1 MFLYACWIHEPTIME
16 WVKQSLNQAVARL
29 VLEVRDDGAPF
40 EQPEESPRPQKIH
53 IQSFSH
59 MSEFGWGFP
68 EVDEAAAN
76 RRKVDLSWIQGYDKE
91 IGRLKAE
98 VRRQKA
104 LSCNHLGRENGEE
117 GKEGEEGEEGKRRL
131 GLPHNAEGKEPADAP
146 LGSVGACEELRAESP
161 PATPLSEAC
170 FSLRSFTSRDSGVYA
185 ADDTSECSPEV
196 AADRSFLE
204 ELEDLSDHDLS
215 VDTSFGRCENVPE
228 APAGRGEGKDKYPV
242 CFQRPDDVAELT
254 VKLSYLNWNA
264 SSCPVSPSETVCDAT
279 FVFGASSA
287 ERSSQSLDETR
298 RQRLRGLWTACDRLE
313 ASALRGGVESRG
325 VGEVMQ
331 LVESLST
338 LDDRLRLLRC
348 DLDALMVQAREN
360 MTDFDLLQNQA
371 CRLASRTEGSRQRL
385 AQAVGLEKVC
395 AALEERLHEEWW
407 AAHCPNLLPEHENYI
422 V

>member
-1 MFLYACWIHEPTIME
+1 M
-16 WVKQSLNQAVARL
+16 
-29 VLEVRDDGAPF
+29 
-40 EQPEESPRPQKIH
+40 
-53 IQSFSH
+53 QSFSH
-59 MSEFGWGFP
+59 VSEFGWGFP

-76 RRKVDLSWIQGYDKE
+76 RRKVDLSWIQGYDRE

-104 LSCNHLGRENGEE
+104 LSCSHLGREEEE
-117 GKEGEEGEEGKRRL
+117 GGEEGEEEDGKRA
-131 GLPHNAEGKEPADAP
+131 GSPGATGGEEPVDAP
-146 LGSVGACEELRAESP
+146 FGSDGAGEELRTDSP
-161 PATPLSEAC
+161 PATPHSEAC

-185 ADDTSECSPEV
+185 ADDASECSPEA

-215 VDTSFGRCENVPE
+215 VDAGL
-228 APAGRGEGKDKYPV
+228 GRGEGAPEGAPEPPMGRRKEKDKYPA
-242 CFQRPDDVAELT
+242 CLQGPEDVADFA
-254 VKLSYLNWNA
+254 VRLSYLSWSA
-264 SSCPVSPSETVCDAT
+264 ASCPASPSETICDAT
-279 FVFGASSA
+279 FVIEASPA
-287 ERSSQSLDETR
+287 DRSSQSLDETR

-313 ASALRGGVESRG
+313 ATALRGGVESRG

-348 DLDALMVQAREN
+348 DLEGLMTQAREN
-360 MTDFDLLQNQA
+360 MTDFGLLQNQA